1 MPKGNLPFFIKEG
14 FEGIIKAGTPIFQII
29 PFMRE
34 QWTMELNENLLEECD
49 TRNNKYKE
57 NNFYKK
63 YYWDRK
69 QYE

>member
-1 MPKGNLPFFIKEG
+1 
-14 FEGIIKAGTPIFQII
+14 
-29 PFMRE
+29 MRE
-34 QWTMELNENLLEECD
+34 QWAMELNENLLEECD
-49 TRNNKYKE
+49 IRNNKYKE